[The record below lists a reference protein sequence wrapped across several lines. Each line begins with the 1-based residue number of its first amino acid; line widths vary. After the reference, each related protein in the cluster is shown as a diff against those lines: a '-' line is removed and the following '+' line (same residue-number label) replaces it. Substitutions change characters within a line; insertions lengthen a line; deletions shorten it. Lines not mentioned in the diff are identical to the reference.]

1 MNWPLS
7 LMYPKWR
14 VYYNGMDTYEVQ
26 IKTSPRKKW
35 SRSGGIS
42 GSLEMAEA
50 LMERMIVM
58 YYLCLRNERQVV
70 KTKGAKVRVSKRLS
84 KAIVISAEL
93 SDDDEDMAVDKLKM
107 CEDQNHGSLLG
118 LLNEA
123 EVEGYRHKPFDSSRM
138 PSMVLP
144 KRGDVDHETGM
155 EKQVAS
161 IVEEGL

>member
-93 SDDDEDMAVDKLKM
+93 SNDDEDMAVTELEK
-107 CEDQNHGSLLG
+107 
-118 LLNEA
+118 
-123 EVEGYRHKPFDSSRM
+123 GYRHKPFDSSRM